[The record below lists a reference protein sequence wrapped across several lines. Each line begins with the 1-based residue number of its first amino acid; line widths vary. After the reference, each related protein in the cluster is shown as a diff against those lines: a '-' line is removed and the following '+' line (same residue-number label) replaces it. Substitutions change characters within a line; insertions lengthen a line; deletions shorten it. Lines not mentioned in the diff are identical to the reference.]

1 MGGNAF
7 KVRELITALCLLGGS
22 AWAAPGEA
30 PVPASP
36 AVQGVTLV
44 EAWLPMPDGTRLAA
58 DLYMPAGAGAGQRFP
73 VLLEYL
79 PYRKDE
85 SRSHRYSLF
94 SYFVERGYVV
104 ARVDIRGTGN
114 SEGRLIEYEYS
125 DQEQNDAEAVI
136 EWLARQE
143 FSNGKVGMFG
153 ISWGGFNSLHMS
165 MRNPPALKAVIAVEA
180 ADDLFQDDVHYMDGM
195 MHVDAYEIGQDL
207 ANAMPGAPEF
217 QIDDQYFAD
226 RFDTT
231 PWLLTYKRQQRN
243 GPFWSRTAPIEH
255 LDSIRVPSFLIGG
268 WYDGYRDSVP
278 RMLEGVRNA
287 PVKAMVGPWSHTYPN
302 WGFPGEAIEWR
313 HEAVRWF
320 DYWLKD
326 RDTGIMDE
334 PRFAVFVRNWHPP
347 GTDVDKIPGSWR
359 WEAGW
364 PVARLQ
370 STPFYLTGAFKLS
383 SAIPEPAVHKLAY
396 RPSVGVEAG
405 GPVMWFGDL
414 AWDQRPAD
422 GQSLVYDSG
431 VLEQDLEILGMP
443 RAELR
448 ASADAPL
455 ANWFARLSDVA
466 PDGSVTLVAAAGLSG
481 AQRESD
487 KAPRPLQPGQVYE
500 LAVDMHF
507 TSWIFPKGHRIRLA
521 VNNALW
527 PMIWPTPYAM
537 TTTLEVGGRQASR
550 LLLPVVPPA
559 QPGKAAAGPHYPG
572 PDTDRAYPGYGESK
586 SDTESG
592 YAEVSTVERNYQED
606 TVKLVARNGG
616 EENYPWG
623 RHVYRE
629 EIIHRTADEDPART
643 SVESV
648 YATTVELPGRVLT
661 WKGILDFHS
670 DLDNFYYRYTR
681 QLFQDQV
688 LLREKTWEET
698 IPRDHH

>member
-1 MGGNAF
+1 MAA
-7 KVRELITALCLLGGS
+7 LILIAGA
-22 AWAAPGEA
+22 AWAEDSEGPLPPG
-30 PVPASP
+30 PASYG
-36 AVQGVTLV
+36 VQLT
-44 EAWLPMPDGTRLAA
+44 EAWLTMPDGVRLAA
-58 DLYMPAGAGAGQRFP
+58 DLYLPTGGGQGETFP

-94 SYFVERGYVV
+94 SYFVKRGYVV

-125 DQEQNDAEAVI
+125 EQEQADAEVVI
-136 EWLARQE
+136 DWLASQD
-143 FSNGKVGMFG
+143 FSTGEVGMFG
-153 ISWGGFNSLHMS
+153 ISWGGFNSIHMS
-165 MRNPPALKAVIAVEA
+165 MRNPPALKAIIAVEA
-180 ADDLFQDDVHYMDGM
+180 ADDLFQDDVHFMDGM

-207 ANAMPGAPEF
+207 ANAMPGAPGF
-217 QIDDQYFAD
+217 RIDEQYFKD

-231 PWLLTYKRQQRN
+231 PWLLIYKRHQRN

-255 LDSIRVPSFLIGG
+255 FDSIRVPSFLIGG

-320 DYWLKD
+320 DYWLKG

-334 PRFAVFVRNWHPP
+334 PRLAVFVRDWHPP
-347 GTDVDKIPGSWR
+347 GTGVQTIPGTWR

-364 PVARLQ
+364 PLPRLEQ
-370 STPFYLTGAFKLS
+370 ATLYLTSGFRLSRTESESGA
-383 SAIPEPAVHKLAY
+383 HRLAY
-396 RPSVGVEAG
+396 QPSVGVEAG

-443 RAELR
+443 RAILH
-448 ASADAPL
+448 AWADAPL

-466 PDGSVTLVAAAGLSG
+466 PDGRVSLVAAAGVSG

-487 KAPRPLQPGQVYE
+487 RTPRPLQPGQAYE
-500 LAVDMHF
+500 FAVDMHF

-537 TTTLEVGGRQASR
+537 TTTLAVGGRQASR

-559 QPGKAAAGPHYPG
+559 QTGKAAAGPRYQQ
-572 PDTDRAYPGYGESK
+572 PDADEAYPGYGESK
-586 SDTESG
+586 SETESG

-616 EENYPWG
+616 EESYPWG
-623 RHVYRE
+623 RHVYSE
-629 EIIHRTADEDPART
+629 KIIHRTADEDPART

-670 DLDNFYYRYTR
+670 DRDRFYYRYTR

-688 LLREKTWEET
+688 LLREKTWEEA